1 MSTIKS
7 AIKATEDAGTSISK
21 DKLLDAIK
29 KSADKPRFSI
39 RTESGRINGCEF
51 CWQIE

>member
-1 MSTIKS
+1 MSTTIKS

-29 KSADKPRFSI
+29 KSGDKLFPFAK
-39 RTESGRINGCEF
+39 EVSGKFAVVRVPLC
-51 CWQIE
+51 